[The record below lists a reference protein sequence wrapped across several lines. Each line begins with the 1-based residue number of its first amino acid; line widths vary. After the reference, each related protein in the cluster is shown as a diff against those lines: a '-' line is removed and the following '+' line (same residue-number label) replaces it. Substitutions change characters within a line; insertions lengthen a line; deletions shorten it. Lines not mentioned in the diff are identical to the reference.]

1 MCQLTFAVSHEVA
14 HQWFSDLVT
23 MEWWS
28 HLWVNEGFAT
38 WVKLSHLT
46 LLLPLAGY
54 FNTFISFLNL
64 YLILNFQVSYMATD
78 IMFPEWKIW
87 TQFLLKTNDG
97 LRMDALEQSH
107 PIEVRK

>member
-1 MCQLTFAVSHEVA
+1 MGKIESSYITASTCWIFQYIHF
-14 HQWFSDLVT
+14 
-23 MEWWS
+23 
-28 HLWVNEGFAT
+28 
-38 WVKLSHLT
+38 
-46 LLLPLAGY
+46 
-54 FNTFISFLNL
+54 FLNL
-64 YLILNFQVSYMATD
+64 YLILNFQVSMATD